1 MLLRAPIPLTLK
13 PTPKVMPK
21 AINILVFALVM
32 YALQCQSET
41 SKKPW
46 KKKVYDLR
54 KFLID
59 HKKLWTYESSDYGKW
74 RCKLDNRWNITNH
87 TTFIN
92 RSYYVNGKV
101 SYYGVDGCFG
111 SSMEVEP
118 SKRVHNLMSLY
129 DP

>member
-1 MLLRAPIPLTLK
+1 MLLREDSSA
-13 PTPKVMPK
+13 KVRPQK
-21 AINILVFALVM
+21 
-32 YALQCQSET
+32 SRGR
-41 SKKPW
+41 
-46 KKKVYDLR
+46 KKVYDLR